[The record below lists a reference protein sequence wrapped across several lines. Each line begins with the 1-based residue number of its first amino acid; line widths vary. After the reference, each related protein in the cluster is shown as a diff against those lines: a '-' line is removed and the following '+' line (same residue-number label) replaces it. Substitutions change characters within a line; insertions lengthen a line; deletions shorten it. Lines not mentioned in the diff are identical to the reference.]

1 MSFRSTAAPEGRRP
15 RRKAR
20 PAALTPLLLFAP
32 AAVALLAAVGYP
44 LVRLVISSFQDF
56 GLKSLFLGGTPWIGF
71 QNYID
76 IFTSDD
82 FVPVLV
88 RTFAFTGACLILT
101 VGIGMLMSE
110 LMMRLNSPMRIA
122 LNVVLILAWAI
133 PSVTATLIWQ
143 WLFQPPYG
151 VVNWLI
157 TQLRVFGDFTDH
169 NWLTT
174 ASDAWILVT
183 LLVVWQ
189 GAPFIAFT
197 LYAGQSQIPRE
208 YYEAAMLDGAS
219 GIKIYLTVTF
229 PFLKAIIYLVSVLT
243 IIWRFN
249 IFNQIWILTRGGPE
263 GGTTTLGIWS
273 FREAFAGSAYGQ
285 GAAIAVVTAGILM
298 LLTAFYVRRLVRSGE
313 QL

>member
-1 MSFRSTAAPEGRRP
+1 MSARESVAARR
-15 RRKAR
+15 RRLRLKTGSAS
-20 PAALTPLLLFAP
+20 LTPLLLFTP
-32 AAVALLAAVGYP
+32 AAIVLLAAVGYP
-44 LVRLVISSFQDF
+44 LIRLVVSSFQAF
-56 GLKSLFLGGTPWIGF
+56 GLKSLFLGETPWVGF
-71 QNYID
+71 QNYVD
-76 IFTSDD
+76 IFTGDD

-88 RTFAFTGACLILT
+88 RSFAFTAACLVLT
-101 VGIGMLMSE
+101 VGLGMVMSE
-110 LMMRLNSPMRIA
+110 LMMRLNKAMRTVLSVA
-122 LNVVLILAWAI
+122 LILAWAI
-133 PSVTATLIWQ
+133 PTVTATLIWQ

-174 ASDAWILVT
+174 SSDAWVMVT

-189 GAPFIAFT
+189 GVPFIVFT

-208 YYEAAMLDGAS
+208 CYEAAMLDGA
-219 GIKIYLTVTF
+219 GALRMYAAVTL
-229 PFLKAIIYLVSVLT
+229 PFLRPIIYLVSILT

-249 IFNQIWILTRGGPE
+249 IFNQVWILTKGGPE

-273 FREAFAGSAYGQ
+273 FREAFASSAYGR
-285 GAAIAVVTAGILM
+285 GAAIAVVTAAILM
-298 LLTAFYVRRLVRSGE
+298 LMTAFYVRRLVRSGE

>member
-1 MSFRSTAAPEGRRP
+1 MSARPITGAQGSRP
-15 RRKAR
+15 RLRAGT
-20 PAALTPLLLFAP
+20 ASLTPLLLFLP
-32 AAVALLAAVGYP
+32 AGIVLLAAVGFP
-44 LVRLVISSFQDF
+44 LGRLVVSSFQDF
-56 GLKSLFLGGTPWIGF
+56 GLKSLFLGETEWVGF
-71 QNYID
+71 QNYTD
-76 IFTSDD
+76 IFTSAD
-82 FVPVLV
+82 FGPVLA
-88 RTFAFTGACLILT
+88 RSFAFTAACLVLT
-101 VGIGMLMSE
+101 VGLGMVMSE
-110 LMMRLNSPMRIA
+110 LMMRLNKPVRTLLSVA
-122 LNVVLILAWAI
+122 LILAWAI
-133 PSVTATLIWQ
+133 PTVTATLIWQ

-174 ASDAWILVT
+174 ASDAWVMVT

-208 YYEAAMLDGAS
+208 YYEAAMLDGA
-219 GIKIYLTVTF
+219 GTLRMYAAVTL
-229 PFLKAIIYLVSVLT
+229 PFLRPIIYLVSILT

-249 IFNQIWILTRGGPE
+249 VFNQVWILTKGGPE

-273 FREAFAGSAYGQ
+273 FRQAFASSSYGT
-285 GAAIAVVTAGILM
+285 GAAIAVVTATILM
-298 LLTAFYVRRLVRSGE
+298 LMTAFYVRRLVRSGE

>member
-1 MSFRSTAAPEGRRP
+1 MSLRNTAAPQGRRS
-15 RRKAR
+15 RRMTGSAS
-20 PAALTPLLLFAP
+20 LTPLFLFAP
-32 AAVALLAAVGYP
+32 AAIVLLAAVGYP

-56 GLKSLFLGGTPWIGF
+56 GMKSLFLGETPWVGF
-71 QNYID
+71 DNYVN

-82 FVPVLV
+82 FWPVIL
-88 RTFAFTGACLILT
+88 RTVAFTAACLIIT
-101 VGIGMLMSE
+101 VGLGMLMSE
-110 LMMRLNSPMRIA
+110 LMMRLNKPMRIA

-133 PSVTATLIWQ
+133 PTVTATLIWQ

-157 TQLRVFGDFTDH
+157 TKLGIFGDFTDH

-174 ASDAWILVT
+174 PTDAWIMVT

-219 GIKIYLTVTF
+219 GLKIYMTVTF
-229 PFLKAIIYLVSVLT
+229 PFLKAIIYLVSILT

-249 IFNQIWILTRGGPE
+249 IFNQIWILTGGGPE

-273 FREAFAGSAYGQ
+273 FREAFAGNNYGQ

-298 LLTAFYVRRLVRSGE
+298 FVTAFYVRRLVRSGE